1 MTEQSPERS
10 EGVSR
15 SRAGNEVTRETSE
28 DRERGERVVLPD
40 GGENDPA
47 SMLDIAGHEDR
58 EVDDRGESTS
68 DDRTGSEA
76 TREDREQPGED
87 DSPFGGEGDEDADE
101 TSTGAEGGADET
113 PTGADVDAEETAP
126 DGGTA
131 ATGGGDDDPY
141 PDAAAVADETMDEVL
156 PDEDA
161 VADGDDEVEPV
172 EVLVTLAENGEID
185 PWDID
190 VVTVTEEFLA
200 ALDDADLRASGRALF
215 YASVLVRMKGDELL
229 HGSDDDDEEELAPW
243 EQPFADDP
251 RSGVEGGAG
260 PDGFD
265 PVAALEDE
273 MERRLD
279 RKHARGTPETLD
291 ELVRELREAERGSW
305 WKRRRE
311 YDTSDSPSGYGRGEQ
326 TLDYRSADD
335 VRVDEEPTEAD
346 VTGTTHEED
355 IESVIE
361 DVAASLRE
369 HYDAGRDEVLFRE
382 VAAAYGSRVQTF
394 LAVLFMS
401 HRGTVR
407 LRQDELFGDLWVQD
421 PTAATVGES
430 ATAD

>member
-1 MTEQSPERS
+1 MTNEDRERS
-10 EGVSR
+10 EGS
-15 SRAGNEVTRETSE
+15 SETRAGSEATRERADEAT
-28 DRERGERVVLPD
+28 DADERVSDETAEETPRAD
-40 GGENDPA
+40 GGNDPA

-58 EVDDRGESTS
+58 ERPGDADD
-68 DDRTGSEA
+68 
-76 TREDREQPGED
+76 
-87 DSPFGGEGDEDADE
+87 PFGDGDD
-101 TSTGAEGGADET
+101 AEGNAD
-113 PTGADVDAEETAP
+113 AADAES
-126 DGGTA
+126 
-131 ATGGGDDDPY
+131 DDPY
-141 PDAAAVADETMDEVL
+141 ADAADAADAAAETMDEVL

-161 VADGDDEVEPV
+161 MADGDEDEVEPV
-172 EVLVTLAENGEID
+172 EVLVNLAESGEID

-190 VVTVTEEFLA
+190 VVTVTDKFLD
-200 ALDDADLRASGRALF
+200 ALDDADLRTSGRALF

-229 HGSDDDDEEELAPW
+229 HGSDEEDEEELAPW

-251 RSGVEGGAG
+251 AAAGGEGGEA
-260 PDGFD
+260 PSDFD

-335 VRVDEEPTEAD
+335 FRVDDEPTEAD

-361 DVAASLRE
+361 DVEATLRE

-407 LRQDELFGDLWVQD
+407 LQQDELFGDLWVQD
-421 PTAATVGES
+421 PNAATVSES

>member
-1 MTEQSPERS
+1 MTEERPED
-10 EGVSR
+10 G
-15 SRAGNEVTRETSE
+15 E
-28 DRERGERVVLPD
+28 DLQPD
-40 GGENDPA
+40 GGNDPA

-58 EVDDRGESTS
+58 ERPGDADD
-68 DDRTGSEA
+68 
-76 TREDREQPGED
+76 
-87 DSPFGGEGDEDADE
+87 PFGADDDEADAA
-101 TSTGAEGGADET
+101 GAES
-113 PTGADVDAEETAP
+113 
-126 DGGTA
+126 
-131 ATGGGDDDPY
+131 DDPY
-141 PDAAAVADETMDEVL
+141 PDAAEAAEAAGETMDEVM

-161 VADGDDEVEPV
+161 MADGDDDEVEPV

-190 VVTVTEEFLA
+190 VVTVTDKFLD
-200 ALDDADLRASGRALF
+200 ALDDADLRTSGRALF

-229 HGSDDDDEEELAPW
+229 HGSDDEDEEELAPW

-251 RSGVEGGAG
+251 AAAGGEGGEAPG
-260 PDGFD
+260 DFD

-279 RKHARGTPETLD
+279 RKQARGTPETLD

-305 WKRRRE
+305 WKRQRE

-335 VRVDEEPTEAD
+335 FRVDDEPTEAD

-361 DVAASLRE
+361 DVEATLRE

-407 LRQDELFGDLWVQD
+407 LQQDELFGDLWVQD
-421 PTAATVGES
+421 PNAATVSES
-430 ATAD
+430 AAAD

>member
-1 MTEQSPERS
+1 MTRENPERRDGGA
-10 EGVSR
+10 ET
-15 SRAGNEVTRETSE
+15 RAGSATRDPRARRT
-28 DRERGERVVLPD
+28 DGGRVVLPD
-40 GGENDPA
+40 GGEDDPA

-58 EVDDRGESTS
+58 DR
-68 DDRTGSEA
+68 
-76 TREDREQPGED
+76 PGEG
-87 DSPFGGEGDEDADE
+87 DSPFGGDEDGEVDEASAD
-101 TSTGAEGGADET
+101 ADATE
-113 PTGADVDAEETAP
+113 AAP
-126 DGGTA
+126 DGGATA
-131 ATGGGDDDPY
+131 AGGSDDPY

-156 PDEDA
+156 PDDDA
-161 VADGDDEVEPV
+161 VADGDDDGVEPV

-190 VVTVTEEFLA
+190 VVTVTDKFLE

-243 EQPFADDP
+243 ERPFADDP
-251 RSGVEGGAG
+251 AGGVEGGEGA
-260 PDGFD
+260 DGFD

-355 IESVIE
+355 IEAVIE
-361 DVAASLRE
+361 DVEASLRE

-407 LRQDELFGDLWVQD
+407 LQQDELFGDLWVQD

>member
-1 MTEQSPERS
+1 MTRESPERS
-10 EGVSR
+10 DGVSR
-15 SRAGNEVTRETSE
+15 SRTGNEVTRETTERDERSE
-28 DRERGERVVLPD
+28 SVSETRAGSATRDPRARRTDGGRVVLPD
-40 GGENDPA
+40 GGEDPA
-47 SMLDIAGHEDR
+47 SMLDITGHEDR
-58 EVDDRGESTS
+58 DP
-68 DDRTGSEA
+68 
-76 TREDREQPGED
+76 PGED
-87 DSPFGGEGDEDADE
+87 GSPFGDDDDAAD
-101 TSTGAEGGADET
+101 GGAN
-113 PTGADVDAEETAP
+113 ADGDANADPGDAEASP

-131 ATGGGDDDPY
+131 ATGGRDDDPY
-141 PDAAAVADETMDEVL
+141 PDAAAVADETMEAVL

-161 VADGDDEVEPV
+161 VAEGEEGEVEPV

-190 VVTVTEEFLA
+190 VVTVTDKFLD

-229 HGSDDDDEEELAPW
+229 HGSDEEDEEELAPW
-243 EQPFADDP
+243 ERPFADDP
-251 RSGVEGGAG
+251 AGGVEGGAG
-260 PDGFD
+260 ADGFD

-335 VRVDEEPTEAD
+335 FRVDEEPTEAD

-355 IESVIE
+355 IETVIE
-361 DVAASLRE
+361 DVEASLRE
-369 HYDAGRDEVLFRE
+369 QYDAGRDEVLFRE

-407 LRQDELFGDLWVQD
+407 LQQDELFGDLWVQD

>member
-1 MTEQSPERS
+1 MTNEDRERS
-10 EGVSR
+10 EGS
-15 SRAGNEVTRETSE
+15 SETRAGSEATRERADEAT
-28 DRERGERVVLPD
+28 DPNERVDDEGREETPRAD
-40 GGENDPA
+40 GGNDPA

-58 EVDDRGESTS
+58 ERPGDADD
-68 DDRTGSEA
+68 
-76 TREDREQPGED
+76 
-87 DSPFGGEGDEDADE
+87 PFGDGDDADG
-101 TSTGAEGGADET
+101 SGDAAD
-113 PTGADVDAEETAP
+113 A
-126 DGGTA
+126 DGGEQYADA
-131 ATGGGDDDPY
+131 A
-141 PDAAAVADETMDEVL
+141 DAAAATAETMDEVM

-161 VADGDDEVEPV
+161 MADGEDDEVEPV

-190 VVTVTEEFLA
+190 VVTVTDKFLD
-200 ALDDADLRASGRALF
+200 ALDDADLRTSGRALF

-229 HGSDDDDEEELAPW
+229 HGSDDEDEEELAPW

-251 RSGVEGGAG
+251 AAAGGEGGEA
-260 PDGFD
+260 PSDFD

-279 RKHARGTPETLD
+279 RKQARGTPETLD

-305 WKRRRE
+305 WKRQRE

-335 VRVDEEPTEAD
+335 FRVDDEPTEAD

-361 DVAASLRE
+361 DVEATLRE

-407 LRQDELFGDLWVQD
+407 LQQDELFGDLWVQD
-421 PTAATVGES
+421 PNAATVSES

>member
-1 MTEQSPERS
+1 MT
-10 EGVSR
+10 
-15 SRAGNEVTRETSE
+15 
-28 DRERGERVVLPD
+28 D
-40 GGENDPA
+40 GGDGEAAEETPRADGGSDPA

-58 EVDDRGESTS
+58 ERPGDADDPFGS
-68 DDRTGSEA
+68 DD
-76 TREDREQPGED
+76 
-87 DSPFGGEGDEDADE
+87 GGEGAESGGDGDAD
-101 TSTGAEGGADET
+101 
-113 PTGADVDAEETAP
+113 
-126 DGGTA
+126 
-131 ATGGGDDDPY
+131 PY
-141 PDAAAVADETMDEVL
+141 ADAADAADATAETMDEVL

-161 VADGDDEVEPV
+161 MVDGDDDEVEPV

-190 VVTVTEEFLA
+190 VVRVTEEFLD
-200 ALDDADLRASGRALF
+200 ALDDADLRSSGRALF

-229 HGSDDDDEEELAPW
+229 HGSDDDEEDELEPW
-243 EQPFADDP
+243 EEPFAEGP
-251 RSGVEGGAG
+251 EGGTEG
-260 PDGFD
+260 GERPGDFD

-305 WKRRRE
+305 WKRQRE

-335 VRVDEEPTEAD
+335 FRVDDEPTEAD

-361 DVAASLRE
+361 DVEATVRE

-407 LRQDELFGDLWVQD
+407 LQQDELFGDLWVQD
-421 PTAATVGES
+421 PNAATASES
-430 ATAD
+430 AAAD

>member
-1 MTEQSPERS
+1 MTE
-10 EGVSR
+10 
-15 SRAGNEVTRETSE
+15 
-28 DRERGERVVLPD
+28 D
-40 GGENDPA
+40 DPA

-58 EVDDRGESTS
+58 DR
-68 DDRTGSEA
+68 
-76 TREDREQPGED
+76 PGEA
-87 DSPFGGEGDEDADE
+87 DSPFDGDEDDEVGEASAD
-101 TSTGAEGGADET
+101 AD
-113 PTGADVDAEETAP
+113 ADVAEAAP
-126 DGGTA
+126 DGGATA
-131 ATGGGDDDPY
+131 AGGSEDPY

-172 EVLVTLAENGEID
+172 AVLVTLAENGEID

-190 VVTVTEEFLA
+190 VVTVTNKFLE

-229 HGSDDDDEEELAPW
+229 HGSDEEDEEELAPW

-251 RSGVEGGAG
+251 AGGVEGGAG
-260 PDGFD
+260 ADGFD
-265 PVAALEDE
+265 PVGALEDE
-273 MERRLD
+273 MERRLY

-355 IESVIE
+355 IEAVIE
-361 DVAASLRE
+361 DVEASLRE

-407 LRQDELFGDLWVQD
+407 LQQDELFGDLWVQD
-421 PTAATVGES
+421 PTAATVGEG

>member
-1 MTEQSPERS
+1 MTRESPERS
-10 EGVSR
+10 EGVSK
-15 SRAGNEVTRETSE
+15 SRTGNEVTRETSE
-28 DRERGERVVLPD
+28 DREGRESVSETRAVSATRDPRARRTDCGRVVLPD
-40 GGENDPA
+40 GGEDPA
-47 SMLDIAGHEDR
+47 SMLDIAGH
-58 EVDDRGESTS
+58 DDR
-68 DDRTGSEA
+68 DP
-76 TREDREQPGED
+76 PGGD
-87 DSPFGGEGDEDADE
+87 DSPFGSEAEAAD
-101 TSTGAEGGADET
+101 G
-113 PTGADVDAEETAP
+113 DAEETADADAGEAEASP

-131 ATGGGDDDPY
+131 ATGGGEDPY

-156 PDEDA
+156 PDDDA
-161 VADGDDEVEPV
+161 VAEGDEDEVEPV

-190 VVTVTEEFLA
+190 VVTVTEEFLE

-229 HGSDDDDEEELAPW
+229 HGGDEEDEEELAPW
-243 EQPFADDP
+243 ERPFADDP
-251 RSGVEGGAG
+251 AGGVEGGAG
-260 PDGFD
+260 ADGFD

-361 DVAASLRE
+361 DVEASLRE
-369 HYDAGRDEVLFRE
+369 QYDAGREEVLFRE
-382 VAAAYGSRVQTF
+382 VAAAYGSRVQAF

-407 LRQDELFGDLWVQD
+407 LQQDELFGDLWVQD